1 MGATVPFTDPQDP
14 DRWLSPA
21 ELRNRIQAF
30 EDTLLDAEQLDIP
43 VVQRFCNGVY
53 MREITIPAGAWCTGK
68 IHKHPCISIV
78 LSGRMEVV
86 TDQGPMIIE
95 PGMVFESPAGV
106 KRAGRALE
114 DCRWIT
120 VHPWAG
126 PELDED
132 LMAREL
138 CVDTFEELEHFQAK
152 QLETRP

>member
-1 MGATVPFTDPQDP
+1 MGEPVPITEHQE
-14 DRWLSPA
+14 LTPA
-21 ELRNRIQAF
+21 DLRERILGFEEL
-30 EDTLLDAEQLDIP
+30 LLEHEQLDIP
-43 VVQRFCNGVY
+43 VIQMFCNGVY
-53 MREITIPAGAWCTGK
+53 LRQITIPAGAWCTGK

-78 LSGRMEVV
+78 LNGKMEVV
-86 TDQGPMIIE
+86 TDEGRRIIE
-95 PGMVFESPAGV
+95 GPCVYESPAGV

-114 DCRWIT
+114 DCTWIT